1 MRRQSK
7 RTSAPTPLEIPPQG
21 APPVQPP
28 RAQPIL
34 PPGFPSM
41 VGPGTWFAPRPPQS
55 MVSSSVPSGSN
66 GGSAV
71 PRSLAKNVADTDVQ
85 AWGADPHPPG
95 GFLNFL
101 TNAQNP
107 AQAASNAINVNEE
120 DHSDCARTEKRLLW
134 TKEEDLRLVG
144 AWLNNSNDPIGS
156 NYKKNEQYWKAVAA
170 FYNSTTPK
178 NRARLPK
185 QIKSHFGRIK
195 TCL

>member
-55 MVSSSVPSGSN
+55 MVSSSTPCWVNEMQPSGTVGSVPQGPWWIPSGSN

-71 PRSLAKNVADTDVQ
+71 PRSLAENVADTDVQ

-107 AQAASNAINVNEE
+107 AQAASNAINVNE
-120 DHSDCARTEKRLLW
+120 
-134 TKEEDLRLVG
+134 
-144 AWLNNSNDPIGS
+144 
-156 NYKKNEQYWKAVAA
+156 
-170 FYNSTTPK
+170 
-178 NRARLPK
+178 
-185 QIKSHFGRIK
+185 
-195 TCL
+195 